1 MRIKSSQA
9 RKQRLTVYEM
19 PSHHRKKL
27 VSVTLSKDLRKE
39 IGARN
44 IVVRKGDTIK
54 VLRGSHRDKKGVVA
68 AVDRMHGFVQVQGI
82 NIKKVDGKE
91 IPAKL
96 TPSNLIITDIDTT
109 DKKRFKNVAKG
120 KTIKERAPKKIEEPK
135 KKEEKKEETA
145 EEKPKKEEKKA
156 EEIQPIRI

>member
-44 IVVRKGDTIK
+44 IVIRKGDTIK
-54 VLRGSHRDKKGVVA
+54 VLRGSHRDKKGVA
-68 AVDRMHGFVQVQGI
+68 KQGFVDGRFYHPSVTNTHQG
-82 NIKKVDGKE
+82 
-91 IPAKL
+91 
-96 TPSNLIITDIDTT
+96 
-109 DKKRFKNVAKG
+109 R
-120 KTIKERAPKKIEEPK
+120 
-135 KKEEKKEETA
+135 
-145 EEKPKKEEKKA
+145 
-156 EEIQPIRI
+156 